1 MQIIQISK
9 MLIMKKIFTL
19 IGLYLCVASTLCGQA
34 NYSFTFPA
42 PNSTAN
48 ELEPISIE
56 IEIENSITEACGQ
69 SLFGVN
75 VGVLDPATLDWL
87 ENVPWTWYKSPKNQ
101 TTTVNITFTFEE
113 HFNEGGDQN
122 YVNLADQVRIEYL
135 DMNELIDLY
144 GLFDTPF
151 FGLVGGEFTASFEL
165 TTFEPNIYVPFSD
178 LLKITF
184 YEPDQF
190 GDPADV
196 AYQMA
201 ARIMVEGQELQSD
214 PEWTTQ
220 APATPQLILRDPP
233 GDGSYSFLEAATES
247 CHGYGMSVS
256 TDNSLDIWAS
266 AKVGVS
272 GSAGF
277 LYESDYEA
285 YAEFS
290 GGLTMGI
297 QETAAEEFEMCFTTT
312 DRFETDADNPFLTGS
327 RGDVFL
333 GAAITY
339 AYGIFESIHMQN
351 CEPIYRKQLMLSPVE
366 TNSTFLY
373 TEDHIFN
380 TVIPNLQDNISN
392 LDPASVAYQTAVDQL
407 EMWEQVIALNNDIKA
422 NAATSTQKNFS
433 GGTSQEY
440 TESVSTT
447 QIKTIETNLYIDAF
461 VAVEVGVE
469 VSGTGVG
476 GGAKIRSRS
485 EVGSSSTASN
495 SNTNTIGYK
504 LTDDDAGD
512 QFSVNILKD
521 EVYGTP
527 IFELEEI
534 SSETSCPYEGGY
546 QIDQPYL
553 EFSDNT
559 QTMTITDI
567 PNGGDGT
574 FELNICNDS
583 DFERTYNL
591 KVNAATNT
599 SGAVLFGFGENISAT
614 DDGVVLTVPANDCL
628 QNAII
633 TISQTNSNIL
643 DYENIELFLYT
654 PCQPVTAPII
664 SSVILNAHFVQT
676 TSTTELDENTLSLA
690 ITPNPNN
697 GQFRIQFNGEY
708 REGQI
713 FLSDITGRKVYQR
726 IVTPEDALVEVNQQ
740 GLPAGIYMLSF
751 VNDEQRIVRKVII
764 D

>member
-1 MQIIQISK
+1 
-9 MLIMKKIFTL
+9 MKKIFTL
-19 IGLYLCVASTLCGQA
+19 IGLSLFVASTLSGQA
-34 NYSFTFPA
+34 IYSFTFPT
-42 PNSTAN
+42 PNSNAN

-56 IEIENSITEACGQ
+56 VEIENSITEACGQ

-75 VGVLDPATLDWL
+75 EGVISPATFEWL
-87 ENVPWTWYKSPKNQ
+87 ENVPWTWYKSSENQ

-113 HFNEGGDQN
+113 GLNEIFEEN
-122 YVNLADQVRIEYL
+122 HVVNLADQVRIEYL
-135 DMNELIDLY
+135 DMNELINLY
-144 GLFDTPF
+144 GVFDG
-151 FGLVGGEFTASFEL
+151 FGFVGGEFIASFEL
-165 TTFEPNIYVPFSD
+165 TTFSPNIYLPFSD

-196 AYQMA
+196 AYQLA
-201 ARIMVEGQELQSD
+201 ARIIVEGKELHSD
-214 PEWTTQ
+214 PAWTTQ

-247 CHGYGMSVS
+247 CYGYGMSVS

-290 GGLTMGI
+290 GGVSMGI

-327 RGDVFL
+327 KGDVFL
-333 GAAITY
+333 GSAITY

-351 CEPIYRKQLMLSPVE
+351 CEPIYKKQLMLSPIE

-373 TEDHIFN
+373 TEDHILN
-380 TVIPNLQDNISN
+380 TVIPDLQDNISN
-392 LDPASVAYQTAVDQL
+392 LDPSSLAYQTAVDQL

-422 NAATSTQKNFS
+422 NAPTSTQKNFS

-447 QIKTIETNLYIDAF
+447 QVKTLETNLYIDAF
-461 VAVEVGVE
+461 VAAEVGVE
-469 VSGTGVG
+469 VSGTGAA

-495 SNTNTIGYK
+495 SNTNAIGYK

-512 QFSVNILKD
+512 QFSVNILRD

-553 EFSDNT
+553 EFSDNS
-559 QTMTITDI
+559 QTYTLSDI
-567 PNGGDGT
+567 PVGSDGI
-574 FELNICNDS
+574 LSVNICNES
-583 DFERTYNL
+583 DYGRTYNL

-599 SGAVLFGFGENISAT
+599 SGAVIEAFGENISAT
-614 DDGVVLTVPANDCL
+614 DDGFVLAVPANDCL
-628 QNAII
+628 NNAII
-633 TISQTNSNIL
+633 TISQTNVNVL

-654 PCQPVTAPII
+654 PCQPVTAPIL
-664 SSVILNAHFVQT
+664 SSVFFNAHFVD
-676 TSTTELDENTLSLA
+676 TSTSITELDENASTLVVS
-690 ITPNPNN
+690 PNPNN
-697 GQFRIQFNGEY
+697 GHFRIQLDGDHG
-708 REGQI
+708 EGQI
-713 FLSDITGRKVYQR
+713 SLSDLAGRKVYQKE
-726 IVTPEDALVEVNQQ
+726 IYPGDSLIEVNLSRVS
-740 GLPAGIYMLSF
+740 GGIYVLTF
-751 VNDEQRIVRKVII
+751 ENDEQRIVQKVMI